1 MEFTV
6 SDLSQTSWDGILPPA
21 VVGPG
26 NIYFISASSIPKAA
40 GANRVGRR
48 DYPCDCGAGQPH
60 FIDLS
65 VGRHRATWIWTGC
78 YEHRQQKQNQHGV
91 SAPCLPCPTGGHQ
104 AGGLGHQMA
113 WIVGCPAVQQPA
125 LNCNPAL
132 YRLSRRLQTILWER
146 GERRKA
152 LCSTE
157 TRELHEKWPCSSS
170 KRVGRQA
177 RLPHDSDAQGH

>member
-1 MEFTV
+1 M

-40 GANRVGRR
+40 GANRAGRR

-60 FIDLS
+60 FHRFVCRETSSHMDLDRLLRTQTAKAKS
-65 VGRHRATWIWTGC
+65 AWCVSSLCPSSHRRTPGWRVGTPDGMDS
-78 YEHRQQKQNQHGV
+78 G
-91 SAPCLPCPTGGHQ
+91 LPCCAAASSQ
-104 AGGLGHQMA
+104 L
-113 WIVGCPAVQQPA
+113 QPS
-125 LNCNPAL
+125 L

-157 TRELHEKWPCSSS
+157 TRELREKWPCSSS
-170 KRVGRQA
+170 KRVGRQV

>member
-1 MEFTV
+1 MGSCLQQWWAPRTFI
-6 SDLSQTSWDGILPPA
+6 SSQHQAFPRQQGLTGPA
-21 VVGPG
+21 VEITPATAGL
-26 NIYFISASSIPKAA
+26 ASHTS
-40 GANRVGRR
+40 
-48 DYPCDCGAGQPH
+48 
-60 FIDLS
+60 IDLS

-91 SAPCLPCPTGGHQ
+91 SAPCVPRPTGGHQ

-125 LNCNPAL
+125 LNRNPAL

-170 KRVGRQA
+170 KRVGRQV